1 MLEVGALTAAYG
13 AHVAVDAVDIHVGAG
28 ETVAILGANGAGK
41 STLLKVIAGLV
52 PAAAGARIAL
62 SGRPLVGLAPH
73 LIVEAGIAL
82 VPEGRGIFAD
92 LTVRENLG
100 LGAFPRRARAG
111 EADSLDRVLALF
123 PRLGER
129 LGQRV
134 HTMSGGEQ
142 QMVAIGRAL
151 MSAPDLLMLDEPSLG
166 LSPLMTAELFKAL
179 DRVRSAGM
187 AILIVEQNA
196 RRILK
201 LADRAYLIANGRIV
215 GQGPAATLAEDPK
228 VAAAYL
234 GGQA

>member
-13 AHVAVDAVDIHVGAG
+13 PHVAVDAVDIHVGAG

-123 PRLGER
+123 PRLAER

-179 DRVRSAGM
+179 GRVRAAGM

-196 RRILK
+196 RRSLK